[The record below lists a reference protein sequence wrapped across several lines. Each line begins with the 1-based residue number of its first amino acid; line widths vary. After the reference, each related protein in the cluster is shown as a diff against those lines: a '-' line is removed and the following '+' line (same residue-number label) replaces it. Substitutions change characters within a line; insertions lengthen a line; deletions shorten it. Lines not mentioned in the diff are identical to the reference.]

1 MSCSKNTALF
11 WVLMGLACLFYGAAL
26 VYMK

>member
-11 WVLMGLACLFYGAAL
+11 WVLLAVAIFFYREGF
-26 VYMK
+26 VYMQ

>member
-11 WVLMGLACLFYGAAL
+11 WVLLAIAVFLYGEGL
-26 VYMK
+26 VVMQ